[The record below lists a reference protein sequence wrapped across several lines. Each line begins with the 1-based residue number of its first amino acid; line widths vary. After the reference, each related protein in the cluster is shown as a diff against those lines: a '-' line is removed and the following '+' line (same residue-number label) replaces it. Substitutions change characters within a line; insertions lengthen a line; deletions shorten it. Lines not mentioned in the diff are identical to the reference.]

1 MARKKSVSGR
11 SRGVSAVNRL
21 FIQAEKVNKK
31 IKALEKAGLYGV
43 YKTKQ
48 LQEFAS
54 RTEGIQIK
62 RSVSGKHTVS
72 VSKTITI
79 PQYRLIN
86 KKLQEFLD
94 SKLSTPSGIRKARQN
109 MRKKIAKTLEGAT
122 GREMSDADVDKF
134 LDIAKYS
141 ERVRQAS
148 ILEFIDPSEFMVLV
162 EQARSDS
169 LSVDGWVNLL
179 NNYVQINN
187 EYMRKEA
194 EELYYKYVR

>member
-21 FIQAEKVNKK
+21 FIQAEKVNKR
-31 IKALEKAGLYGV
+31 IKALEKAGLYGT

-72 VSKTITI
+72 VSKKITI

-86 KKLQEFLD
+86 KKLQDFLD

-109 MRKKIAKTLEGAT
+109 MRNKIAKTLEGAT
-122 GREMSDADVDKF
+122 GREMSDSDVDKF

-162 EQARSDS
+162 EQARSDN
-169 LSVDGWVNLL
+169 LSVDGWVSLL
-179 NNYVQINN
+179 NNYAQINN
-187 EYMRKEA
+187 QYMRKEA

>member
-1 MARKKSVSGR
+1 MARKKSASGR
-11 SRGVSAVNRL
+11 SRGVTAVSRL
-21 FIQAEKVNKK
+21 FIQAERVNKR
-31 IKALEKAGLYGV
+31 IKALEKAGLYGL
-43 YKTKQ
+43 YKTRQ

-54 RTEGIQIK
+54 RTKGIEIK
-62 RSVSGKHTVS
+62 RTVSGKHTVS
-72 VSKTITI
+72 ISRKLTV
-79 PQYRLIN
+79 PQTRLIN

-94 SKLSTPSGIRKARQN
+94 SRLSTPSGIKKARQN
-109 MRKKIAKTLEGAT
+109 MRNKIAKTLEGAT
-122 GREMSDADVDKF
+122 GKEMSDADVDRF

-141 ERVRQAS
+141 EKVRQAS
-148 ILEFIDPSEFMVLV
+148 ILEYIDPSEFMVLV
-162 EQARSDS
+162 EQARSDN

>member
-31 IKALEKAGLYGV
+31 IKALEKAGLYGI

-72 VSKTITI
+72 VSKSVTI

-109 MRKKIAKTLEGAT
+109 MRNKIAKTLEGAT

-148 ILEFIDPSEFMVLV
+148 ILEFIDPSEFMVMV
-162 EQARSDS
+162 EQARSDN
-169 LSVDGWVNLL
+169 LSVDGWVSLL

-187 EYMRKEA
+187 QYMRKEA

>member
-1 MARKKSVSGR
+1 M
-11 SRGVSAVNRL
+11 
-21 FIQAEKVNKK
+21 NKK
-31 IKALEKAGLYGV
+31 IKALEKADLYGI

-54 RTEGIQIK
+54 QTEGVKIK
-62 RSVSGKHTVS
+62 RSVSGKHTLVVNKS
-72 VSKTITI
+72 LK
-79 PQYRLIN
+79 PAQLRLIS

-109 MRKKIAKTLEGAT
+109 MRNKIAKTLEGAT
-122 GREMSDADVDKF
+122 GREMSDTDVDKF
-134 LDIAKYS
+134 LDIAKYA
-141 ERVRQAS
+141 EKVRQSS
-148 ILEFIDPSEFMVLV
+148 ILEYIDPSEFMVLV
-162 EQARSDS
+162 EQARSEN
-169 LSVDGWVNLL
+169 LSATGWANLL

>member
-21 FIQAEKVNKK
+21 FIQVERVNRR
-31 IKALEKAGLYGV
+31 IKALEKAGLYGI

-48 LQEFAS
+48 LQDFAS
-54 RTEGIQIK
+54 RTEGVQIK
-62 RSVSGKHTVS
+62 RSVSGKHSIS
-72 VSKTITI
+72 VSRKISA

-86 KKLQEFLD
+86 KQLQEFLN
-94 SKLSTPSGIRKARQN
+94 SRLSTPSGIRKARQN
-109 MRKKIAKTLEGAT
+109 MRNKIAKTLEGAT
-122 GREMSDADVDKF
+122 GKEMSDADVDRF

-148 ILEFIDPSEFMVLV
+148 ILEYIDPSEFMVLV
-162 EQARSDS
+162 EQARSDN
-169 LSVDGWVNLL
+169 LTVDGWVDLL
-179 NNYVQINN
+179 NNYAQINN